1 MSKLYI
7 RSFSEPIH
15 VLYTAL
21 EKHFR
26 NDYTQFL
33 QYGLV
38 PQKFAR
44 KERVKKC
51 FTCIGIFFFYFFFS
65 LPISKSVCSRRLLKY
80 CFFCLTLAVVY
91 LQPYSCCRLHSQHNS
106 LACSCYKEDTSQI
119 FFKMRFFLLLHLW
132 DIEFKLDLGHI
143 QAIFHEI
150 GSKYSIL
157 HVL

>member
-1 MSKLYI
+1 MFCTQRLKNTLETIIHSFYNMVWFRRNLPERKSKKVFYMYW
-7 RSFSEPIH
+7 H
-15 VLYTAL
+15 
-21 EKHFR
+21 
-26 NDYTQFL
+26 
-33 QYGLV
+33 
-38 PQKFAR
+38 
-44 KERVKKC
+44 
-51 FTCIGIFFFYFFFS
+51 IFFFFS

-80 CFFCLTLAVVY
+80 CFFCLTLFY
-91 LQPYSCCRLHSQHNS
+91 LHCSRLHSQHNS
-106 LACSCYKEDTSQI
+106 LACTSYKEDTSEI